1 MNFIKTLIYK
11 LLNIQI
17 SKIYSKRFD
26 NYNNTPKGVFW
37 NSKLSQD
44 LRLNIILDKILK
56 IAKSEEFSIADIG
69 CGYGRLYEVIKERN
83 LDGKV
88 QYYGFDIN
96 QKLIN
101 FCKNNKDFKNVEFA
115 ISALPFK
122 KTDYVVMS
130 GTYNLTPTN
139 NIPLWEDY
147 IIKNLTSNW
156 KLVEKAMI
164 FNCLIKEKKEIN
176 KALYYTELSWI
187 KRVCENNFGKIQ
199 IFKNQLL
206 KDDITIVIKKSA

>member
-1 MNFIKTLIYK
+1 MNFIKILIYK
-11 LLNIQI
+11 ILNKQI
-17 SKIYSKRFD
+17 SNIYNKRFD

-83 LDGKV
+83 LDSKV

-96 QKLIN
+96 EKLIN
-101 FCKNNKDFKNVEFA
+101 FCKNNKDYDNVEFA
-115 ISALPFK
+115 INASPFK
-122 KTDYVVMS
+122 KTDYIVMS

-139 NIPLWEDY
+139 NISLWEDY
-147 IIKNLTSNW
+147 IIKNLTGNW
-156 KLVEKAMI
+156 KFVKKAMI
-164 FNCLIKEKKEIN
+164 FNCLIKEKKEIS
-176 KALYYTELSWI
+176 KSLYYSELSWI
-187 KRVCENNFGKIQ
+187 KKICEENFCHPIIIKHKI
-199 IFKNQLL
+199 L
-206 KDDITIVIKKSA
+206 KGDITIILNR

>member
-1 MNFIKTLIYK
+1 MNFIKILIYK
-11 LLNIQI
+11 LLNKQI
-17 SKIYSKRFD
+17 SNIYNKRFD

-83 LDGKV
+83 LDSKV

-96 QKLIN
+96 EKLIN
-101 FCKNNKDFKNVEFA
+101 FCKNNKDFENVEFA
-115 ISALPFK
+115 INASPFK
-122 KTDYVVMS
+122 KTDYIVMS

-139 NIPLWEDY
+139 NISLWEDY
-147 IIKNLTSNW
+147 IIKNLKGNW
-156 KLVEKAMI
+156 KFVKKAMI
-164 FNCLIKEKKEIN
+164 FNCLIKEKKEIT
-176 KALYYTELSWI
+176 KSLYYSELSWI
-187 KRVCENNFGKIQ
+187 KKICEENFCHPIITKHKI
-199 IFKNQLL
+199 L
-206 KDDITIVIKKSA
+206 KEDITIILNR

>member
-1 MNFIKTLIYK
+1 MIFIKALIYK
-11 LLNIQI
+11 LLNKQI
-17 SKIYSKRFD
+17 SHIYNKRFD

-37 NSKLSQD
+37 NSKLSHD

-56 IAKSEEFSIADIG
+56 IAKDEEFSIADIG

-101 FCKNNKDFKNVEFA
+101 FCKNNKNFEHVEFA
-115 ISALPFK
+115 ISAFPFK
-122 KTDYVVMS
+122 NTDYVVMS

-139 NIPLWEDY
+139 NISLWEDY
-147 IIKNLTSNW
+147 LIKNLTSNW
-156 KLVEKAMI
+156 KLVKKAMI

-176 KALYYTELSWI
+176 KALYYTELSWM
-187 KRVCENNFGKIQ
+187 KRICENNFGKIQ
-199 IFKNQLL
+199 ILKNQLL
-206 KDDITIVIKKSA
+206 KDDITIVIKKSI

>member
-1 MNFIKTLIYK
+1 MTFIKLLIYK
-11 LLNIQI
+11 LLNKQI
-17 SKIYSKRFD
+17 SNIYNKRFS

-44 LRLNIILDKILK
+44 LRLNIILDKILQNS
-56 IAKSEEFSIADIG
+56 KSDYFSIADIG
-69 CGYGRLYEVIKERN
+69 CGYGRLYEIIRERK

-88 QYYGFDIN
+88 QYHGFDIN
-96 QKLIN
+96 QKIIS
-101 FCKNNKDFKNVEFA
+101 FCKNNIDYENVEFA
-115 ISALPFK
+115 INTCPFK

-130 GTYNLTPTN
+130 GTYNLAPTN

-164 FNCLIKEKKEIN
+164 FNCLIKEKRKIE
-176 KALYYTELSWI
+176 KKLYYTELSWI
-187 KRVCENNFGKIQ
+187 QKICERNFCDPQVIKNN
-199 IFKNQLL
+199 LL
-206 KDDITIVIKKSA
+206 IDDITIILKK

>member
-1 MNFIKTLIYK
+1 MTFIRSLIHK
-11 LLNIQI
+11 ILNKEI
-17 SKIYSKRFD
+17 SNIYNKRFN

-56 IAKSEEFSIADIG
+56 NSKNDEFSIADIG
-69 CGYGRLYEVIKERN
+69 CGYGRLYEIIRERK
-83 LDGKV
+83 LDRKV
-88 QYYGFDIN
+88 QYHGFDIN
-96 QKLIN
+96 DKLIN
-101 FCKNNKDFKNVEFA
+101 FCKNNQDFKNVQFS
-115 ISALPFK
+115 INSFPFK
-122 KTDYVVMS
+122 ITDYVVMS

-139 NIPLWEDY
+139 NISLWEDY

-156 KLVEKAMI
+156 KLVKKAMI

-176 KALYYTELSWI
+176 KALYYTELSWL
-187 KRVCENNFGKIQ
+187 KRICENNFGNIQ

-206 KDDITIVIKKSA
+206 KDDVTIVIKKLC

>member
-1 MNFIKTLIYK
+1 MTFIKSLIYK
-11 LLNIQI
+11 LLNKQI
-17 SKIYSKRFD
+17 SNIYNKRFS

-56 IAKSEEFSIADIG
+56 IAKDEEFSIADIG

-101 FCKNNKDFKNVEFA
+101 FCKNNKNFEHVEFA
-115 ISALPFK
+115 ISAFPFK
-122 KTDYVVMS
+122 NTDYVVMS

-139 NIPLWEDY
+139 NISLWEDY
-147 IIKNLTSNW
+147 LIKNLTSNW
-156 KLVEKAMI
+156 KLVKKAMI

-176 KALYYTELSWI
+176 KALYYTELSWM
-187 KRVCENNFGKIQ
+187 KRICENNFGKIQ
-199 IFKNQLL
+199 ILKNQLL
-206 KDDITIVIKKSA
+206 KDDITIVIKKSI

>member
-1 MNFIKTLIYK
+1 MTFIKSLIYK
-11 LLNIQI
+11 LLNKQI
-17 SKIYSKRFD
+17 SNIYNKRFS

-56 IAKSEEFSIADIG
+56 IAKDEEFSIADIG

-83 LDGKV
+83 LNGKV

-101 FCKNNKDFKNVEFA
+101 FCKNNKNFEHVEYA
-115 ISALPFK
+115 ISAFPFK
-122 KTDYVVMS
+122 NTDYVVMS

-139 NIPLWEDY
+139 NISLWEDY

-156 KLVEKAMI
+156 KLVKKAMI

-176 KALYYTELSWI
+176 KALYYTELSWM
-187 KRVCENNFGKIQ
+187 KRICENNFGKIQ
-199 IFKNQLL
+199 ILKNQLL
-206 KDDITIVIKKSA
+206 KDDITIVIKKSI